1 MPALEPECD
10 LLWGLRSDPQLL
22 RPRNASPRA
31 AAVSLSYLSPPGALS
46 CSTGPRGH
54 CPSCSCFLR
63 ILLTNRCNTHKSHQS
78 WTPCLLPKVTSF
90 QAASLLT
97 TPTPAP
103 LNPDSP
109 PPPNF
114 TRAANSW
121 FYMPAHVWGTQVGLS
136 QSRGSPPRT
145 RGCSSRS
152 RDSSPAPDSAPPWTP
167 AQAHRIPSPE
177 TRN

>member
-63 ILLTNRCNTHKSHQS
+63 ILLTNRCNSHKSHQS
-78 WTPCLLPKVTSF
+78 WTPCLLPEVTSF

-109 PPPNF
+109 P
-114 TRAANSW
+114 RISHVQ
-121 FYMPAHVWGTQVGLS
+121 PACCLRVCPSIPRVPFRSARPRISFPCTCFFGLVAS
-136 QSRGSPPRT
+136 FSEFLRFQSNEP
-145 RGCSSRS
+145 
-152 RDSSPAPDSAPPWTP
+152 
-167 AQAHRIPSPE
+167 
-177 TRN
+177 

>member
-10 LLWGLRSDPQLL
+10 LLWGLR
-22 RPRNASPRA
+22 PRNGTLPLGPPRCPCRQ
-31 AAVSLSYLSPPGALS
+31 YLSPPGALS

-78 WTPCLLPKVTSF
+78 WTPCLLPEVTSF

-109 PPPNF
+109 PPNF

-121 FYMPAHVWGTQVGLS
+121 FYMPAHVWGTRVGLS

-177 TRN
+177 ARN